1 MKDFEGNT
9 ALMYACALGSKDLVK
24 LLLDAHNIRHMRLDF
39 DAANNDGATAMLLAH
54 DNFFHDIVQMLSS
67 SMSDQKA
74 GCLICVQESNHEQ
87 KRKKEIRRIEQLAEI
102 IKDVPKLNETEDSAP
117 LECAEDD
124 ENLKLPHT
132 EMTLTKRY
140 PKACPEETSQPG
152 TSIAKSE
159 EDLRKS
165 SDHLKELLNQAI
177 ESREEIK
184 HILDNCGIE
193 SSDETRIANE
203 PASNKK
209 KTKRKTKRKRRK
221 YRNEDIPNYG
231 KAVTNENEPRS
242 EYAVG
247 SRIYSVDIYEQEDVT
262 SIRQN
267 IKSNARRKLYDA
279 VNIDSEGNAQYFEI
293 ETGKMD
299 CLKLNSEARAKLLGR
314 TVWSVYGAPLPPIP
328 IDDEELQN
336 VIDKISALRKYLRR
350 PKMHEGRLVSLDPE
364 LWCIIESMRNELEP
378 TWTKAKTLL
387 LFILA
392 AETILFCQ
400 HIFSAYKY
408 YCPAS
413 QEWQWRHVLFT
424 KLLGT

>member
-9 ALMYACALGSKDLVK
+9 ALMYACALGSKDSVK
-24 LLLDAHNIRHMRLDF
+24 LLMDAHNIRHMRLDF

-67 SMSDQKA
+67 SMTEQKA

-87 KRKKEIRRIEQLAEI
+87 KRKKEIRRIQKLAEI
-102 IKDVPKLNETEDSAP
+102 IKDAPKLNDTEDSAP
-117 LECAEDD
+117 IECAEDD
-124 ENLKLPHT
+124 ENLRLAHA

-140 PKACPEETSQPG
+140 PEACPEETSQPG

-184 HILDNCGIE
+184 HILDNCGIG

-378 TWTKAKTLL
+378 T
-387 LFILA
+387 
-392 AETILFCQ
+392 
-400 HIFSAYKY
+400 
-408 YCPAS
+408 
-413 QEWQWRHVLFT
+413 
-424 KLLGT
+424 

>member
-9 ALMYACALGSKDLVK
+9 ALMYACALGSKDSVK
-24 LLLDAHNIRHMRLDF
+24 LLLDAHNISHIRLDF

-67 SMSDQKA
+67 SMSEQKA
-74 GCLICVQESNHEQ
+74 GCLICVQESDHEQ
-87 KRKKEIRRIEQLAEI
+87 KRKKEIRRIQQLAEI
-102 IKDVPKLNETEDSAP
+102 IKDVPKLNDTEDSAP
-117 LECAEDD
+117 IECTEDD
-124 ENLKLPHT
+124 EHLKPTHA

-140 PKACPEETSQPG
+140 LKACPEETSQPG
-152 TSIAKSE
+152 TSTAKSE

-165 SDHLKELLNQAI
+165 SDHLKELLNQAM

-184 HILDNCGIE
+184 HILDNCGIG
-193 SSDETRIANE
+193 SSDETHIANE

-378 TWTKAKTLL
+378 T
-387 LFILA
+387 
-392 AETILFCQ
+392 
-400 HIFSAYKY
+400 
-408 YCPAS
+408 
-413 QEWQWRHVLFT
+413 
-424 KLLGT
+424 

>member
-9 ALMYACALGSKDLVK
+9 ALMYACALGSKDSVK
-24 LLLDAHNIRHMRLDF
+24 ILLDAHNIRHMRLDF

-67 SMSDQKA
+67 SMTEQKA

-87 KRKKEIRRIEQLAEI
+87 KRKKEIRRIQQLAEI
-102 IKDVPKLNETEDSAP
+102 IKDAPKLNDTEDSAP
-117 LECAEDD
+117 IECAEDD
-124 ENLKLPHT
+124 ENLRLAHA
-132 EMTLTKRY
+132 EMALTKRY
-140 PKACPEETSQPG
+140 PEACPEETSQPG

-184 HILDNCGIE
+184 HILDNCGIG

-221 YRNEDIPNYG
+221 YRNENIPNYG

-378 TWTKAKTLL
+378 T
-387 LFILA
+387 
-392 AETILFCQ
+392 
-400 HIFSAYKY
+400 
-408 YCPAS
+408 
-413 QEWQWRHVLFT
+413 
-424 KLLGT
+424 